1 MKIAVI
7 TDDGKTI
14 SQHFGRAPYYMV
26 LSVEDGKISGREMR
40 DKLGHKNFSGE
51 HHEEHHGE
59 SHGLDAASHNRHA
72 QMADAISDCQVLLCG
87 GMGMGAYQS
96 MLQLNIKP
104 IVTDVLDIE
113 AALQAYL
120 AGSLLD
126 QTARLH

>member
-14 SQHFGRAPYYMV
+14 SQHFGRAPFYMV
-26 LSVEDGKISGREMR
+26 LSIEDGKITGSELRE
-40 DKLGHKNFSGE
+40 KLGHNNFSGE

-59 SHGLDAASHNRHA
+59 THGLDAASHDRHA
-72 QMADAISDCQVLLCG
+72 QMAGAIADCQVLLCG

-104 IVTDVLDIE
+104 IVTDMQDIE
-113 AALQAYL
+113 TAVQAYL
-120 AGSLLD
+120 AGSILD
-126 QTARLH
+126 QTDRLH